1 MVPPNVSHT
10 PGPIISDGGGIQP
23 LQKKLG
29 SSGFSNLDG
38 KSGDGTPSWWEG
50 KARKEEGKNKRTSVG
65 GRGMRYKDGME
76 E

>member
-1 MVPPNVSHT
+1 MCPTLLPRSLATEVGV
-10 PGPIISDGGGIQP
+10 QP

-29 SSGFSNLDG
+29 STGSSGFLNLDG
-38 KSGDGTPSWWEG
+38 KSWDGTPSWWEG